1 VLARPQV
8 DFSAKPRRGSICLSI
23 QLPEPNQISGKPRDI
38 ISSVPVH
45 DRAPAETKKRSTAEL
60 SKNRFLF
67 QRGGF
72 STTVAVNEI
81 LAATLRRSTA
91 PFTAG

>member
-1 VLARPQV
+1 VLALPQV

-23 QLPEPNQISGKPRDI
+23 QLPEPNPTTGKPRDI
-38 ISSVPVH
+38 IGSVPVH

-72 STTVAVNEI
+72 ATTVAGKEI
-81 LAATLRRSTA
+81 LAATLWRSTA
-91 PFTAG
+91 LLTAG